1 MSIPH
6 WSSHCAA
13 IARKHGSWAQG
24 IEARVMA
31 EAIATE
37 IEAGP
42 PPGLSAGRGGGG
54 DVGPHHPAGS
64 SLPTFQPEGEDNEPT
79 T

>member
-6 WSSHCAA
+6 WSSHFAA

-54 DVGPHHPAGS
+54 AGGPQQPAGGQLPEVQS
-64 SLPTFQPEGEDNEPT
+64 SRVEDNK
-79 T
+79 